1 MTPRKKSPAAG
12 ESKTGQD
19 LSQIVTTI
27 LDWSTSKLIQYAI
40 DGNPVGWIRTVEV
53 VSKLRTVLL
62 ALAHLCDSVVVES
75 DRIVDETDER
85 SERIARTVRLRQTTL
100 TVAARLGWFK

>member
-1 MTPRKKSPAAG
+1 MNPQRKSPATNQSNTG
-12 ESKTGQD
+12 ENASN
-19 LSQIVTTI
+19 IVANL
-27 LDWSTSKLIQYAI
+27 LDWATAKLIQYAI
-40 DGNPVGWIRTVEV
+40 DGNAVGWIRTIEM